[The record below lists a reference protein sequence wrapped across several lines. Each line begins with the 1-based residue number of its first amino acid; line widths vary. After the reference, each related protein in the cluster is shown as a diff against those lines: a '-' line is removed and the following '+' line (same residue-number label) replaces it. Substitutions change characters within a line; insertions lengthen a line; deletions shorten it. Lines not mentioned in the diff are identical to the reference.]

1 MKLRRLDKS
10 PPPFLSSFSD
20 VHSGGGGETC
30 KKWTEV
36 FLVLDVSLT
45 KTDDATRVSK
55 TISVF

>member
-20 VHSGGGGETC
+20 VCSRETC

-55 TISVF
+55 MISVF